1 MGLTDNIHRLTREH
15 LTRDKDGNLRSVP
28 AFLDELRGAIT
39 PGMNGGGGG
48 ASGPPIPIDP
58 SAVDLLTEIHQEARR
73 DYHEITG
80 NGWPGNVD
88 SLLIHFAAM
97 NLTAEW
103 DSYLTHVTTEWLDR
117 ITAMLWPVKPRRKL
131 VGKVCPACGQ
141 AVYGDER
148 KTSLSLGCWDE
159 DGNMRAIGTW
169 DIECNACDASWA
181 GEQVAYL
188 LRALDT
194 PGEKIVSTVAEVA
207 EAM

>member
-1 MGLTDNIHRLTREH
+1 
-15 LTRDKDGNLRSVP
+15 
-28 AFLDELRGAIT
+28 
-39 PGMNGGGGG
+39 MNGGGGG

-58 SAVDLLTEIHQEARR
+58 SAVDLLTEIHREARR

-80 NGWPGNVD
+80 SGWPGNVD

-97 NLTAEW
+97 NLTPEW

-131 VGKVCPACGQ
+131 VGKVCPSCGQ

-148 KTSLSLGCWDE
+148 KTSLSLGCWDD

-169 DIECNACDASWA
+169 DIECAACEASWA

-194 PGEKIVSTVAEVA
+194 PNEVLTQA
-207 EAM
+207 G